1 MVPRV
6 VQGYIA
12 RLPEVTN
19 NAYNYFN
26 YDHRIIDERVDRHD
40 AQSCYRGP
48 NKLADAD
55 YDALVKYAATIVNPV
70 LLKYSPKV
78 ANEDALSTAI
88 KSFQQGMFD
97 GKINA
102 NKYNVLLDAMGAHHN
117 MADYNNRKMLPIL

>member
-40 AQSCYRGP
+40 TQSCYRGP

-55 YDALVKYAATIVNPV
+55 YDSLVKYAATIVNPI

-117 MADYNNRKMLPIL
+117 MIDYNKPIL